1 MTDIPDTVVTF
12 SVMGGIFGVGRLASR
27 LKALESINLIGSWY
41 VDDCIDY
48 THNAIRIRFDNVA
61 DAKVA
66 ILKVGVCVD
75 LPRQLLRN
83 HDRESIWRVFMNLNP
98 QSQRGSYSP

>member
-66 ILKVGVCVD
+66 ILKVEV
-75 LPRQLLRN
+75 
-83 HDRESIWRVFMNLNP
+83 
-98 QSQRGSYSP
+98 

>member
-61 DAKVA
+61 DTKVA
-66 ILKVGVCVD
+66 ILKVGV
-75 LPRQLLRN
+75 
-83 HDRESIWRVFMNLNP
+83 
-98 QSQRGSYSP
+98 

>member
-12 SVMGGIFGVGRLASR
+12 SVMGGIFGVSRLASR

-66 ILKVGVCVD
+66 ILKVGV
-75 LPRQLLRN
+75 
-83 HDRESIWRVFMNLNP
+83 
-98 QSQRGSYSP
+98 

>member
-1 MTDIPDTVVTF
+1 VTDIPDTVVTF

-61 DAKVA
+61 DVKVA
-66 ILKVGVCVD
+66 ILKVGV
-75 LPRQLLRN
+75 
-83 HDRESIWRVFMNLNP
+83 
-98 QSQRGSYSP
+98 

>member
-27 LKALESINLIGSWY
+27 LRALESIDLIGSWY

-61 DAKVA
+61 DVKVA
-66 ILKVGVCVD
+66 ILKVGV
-75 LPRQLLRN
+75 
-83 HDRESIWRVFMNLNP
+83 
-98 QSQRGSYSP
+98 

>member
-61 DAKVA
+61 DAKIA
-66 ILKVGVCVD
+66 ILKVGV
-75 LPRQLLRN
+75 
-83 HDRESIWRVFMNLNP
+83 
-98 QSQRGSYSP
+98 

>member
-61 DAKVA
+61 DVKVA
-66 ILKVGVCVD
+66 ILKVGV
-75 LPRQLLRN
+75 
-83 HDRESIWRVFMNLNP
+83 
-98 QSQRGSYSP
+98 

>member
-48 THNAIRIRFDNVA
+48 THNAIRIRFDKVA
-61 DAKVA
+61 DAKVE
-66 ILKVGVCVD
+66 ILKVGV
-75 LPRQLLRN
+75 
-83 HDRESIWRVFMNLNP
+83 
-98 QSQRGSYSP
+98 

>member
-1 MTDIPDTVVTF
+1 MTDIPGTVVTF

-66 ILKVGVCVD
+66 ILKVGV
-75 LPRQLLRN
+75 
-83 HDRESIWRVFMNLNP
+83 
-98 QSQRGSYSP
+98 

>member
-66 ILKVGVCVD
+66 ILKVGV
-75 LPRQLLRN
+75 
-83 HDRESIWRVFMNLNP
+83 
-98 QSQRGSYSP
+98 